1 MFDKEINVTNTN
13 VEAVTR
19 VVEKTISPDKITD
32 MYKDVREEVIG
43 SILRTLVADNNK
55 MNGVVVEIQQNLAN
69 DQRVIY
75 TFFTLNGQEYTHKR
89 TFLRD
94 AEILKS
100 DEQIFTLLF
109 DDYVSAVSKELMKE
123 CVLKFKRVR

>member
-1 MFDKEINVTNTN
+1 MFDKKFDVTNTN
-13 VEAVTR
+13 VQAVTR

-43 SILRTLVADNNK
+43 SILRTIVADNNK

-100 DEQIFTLLF
+100 DEQIFMLLF
-109 DDYVSAVSKELMKE
+109 DDYVSAVSKELMKY
-123 CVLKFKRVR
+123 CVLKFERVR